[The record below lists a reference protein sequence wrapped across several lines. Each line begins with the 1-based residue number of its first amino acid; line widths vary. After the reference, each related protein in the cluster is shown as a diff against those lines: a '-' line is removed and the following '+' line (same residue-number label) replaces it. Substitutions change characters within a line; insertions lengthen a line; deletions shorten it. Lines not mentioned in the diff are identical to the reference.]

1 MTDEPFD
8 PGYLVPEPD
17 ASIDEDTGMPY
28 DVDTPLIPPA
38 SADVDGAADDPQEP
52 VPGVLGAASADTDSP
67 PQPDF
72 ESPFAERVDAALGE
86 APAGAGLWGDD
97 DGLQEW
103 LDQTPAAPESPDPA
117 ADLLFTGRLQEIVAD
132 DVSGVDRDRLVE
144 DAVRRS
150 LQTDG

>member
-8 PGYLVPEPD
+8 PSYLAPD
-17 ASIDEDTGMPY
+17 ADPGSDDVTGLPFD
-28 DVDTPLIPPA
+28 DVGSELIPLG
-38 SADVDGAADDPQEP
+38 SADLEQPAADPAVDRAADHEGPDAA
-52 VPGVLGAASADTDSP
+52 VP
-67 PQPDF
+67 PDLDV
-72 ESPFAERVDAALGE
+72 ESPFA
-86 APAGAGLWGDD
+86 GLWGED
-97 DGLQEW
+97 DGLQAW
-103 LDQTPAAPESPDPA
+103 LDQTPSAPEPPDPA